1 MIERSLL
8 LFEALSIVICL
19 HCLYGEKFRLNIVNT
34 SYLALHMIIMTAI
47 NYYELGK
54 VYTFLIYPLIA
65 VYCGVRF
72 GFKWKEIITNYI
84 LHMAIMG
91 GSQLI
96 IAIAYSCIF
105 HMLSLNM
112 LYFADSEVV
121 VINAGVLLIV
131 AGILPKCKLHK
142 LSVYLQ
148 DKERILV
155 IFLFFCLALVLFSFT
170 NYKVIDGFNF
180 YQSMV
185 LFFSVLLFCLVAGQL
200 GKYKIKSKEIETEL
214 KMHILFSDSFRNLI
228 DDIRVRQHEFDNHI
242 NAIYS
247 LHYTCDSYE
256 KLVTAQNE
264 YSQAVLK
271 ENRYNKLLKADNP
284 LLIGFLYGN
293 FVRMEKLGVEVTY
306 HIEIGSFNVDIPVYK
321 LVEILGNLLKNA
333 VEAMKEAT
341 ENKALYVAVIE
352 VDGEFTIE
360 VRNRSKYIDYGEI
373 ESFFKKGFSKK
384 EKDRGLGLYN
394 VKNICNDYSLN
405 ILCENK
411 LLDETNWL
419 SFIITNRK
427 EAI

>member
-419 SFIITNRK
+419 SFIIRNC
-427 EAI
+427 

>member
-1 MIERSLL
+1 MIERILL

-34 SYLALHMIIMTAI
+34 SYLALHMIIMTAM
-47 NYYELGK
+47 NYYEVNK
-54 VYTFLIYPLIA
+54 VYSFLIYPLIA

-72 GFKWKEIITNYI
+72 GFKWKEIVTNYF
-84 LHMAIMG
+84 LYLAIVG
-91 GSQLI
+91 GIQLI
-96 IAIAYSCIF
+96 IAIGYSCIF
-105 HMLSLNM
+105 SLLSLNM
-112 LYFADSEVV
+112 LYFKDSEVV
-121 VINAGVLLIV
+121 IINAGVLLIV

-155 IFLFFCLALVLFSFT
+155 VFLFFCLTLILYIFS
-170 NYKVIDGFNF
+170 NYKVINGSNF
-180 YQSMV
+180 YQSMI
-185 LFFSVLLFCLVAGQL
+185 LFFSVILFCLVAGQL

-214 KMHILFSDSFRNLI
+214 KMHILFADSFRNLI
-228 DDIRVRQHEFDNHI
+228 DDIRLRQHEFDNHI
-242 NAIYS
+242 NAMYS

-293 FVRMEKLGVEVTY
+293 FVKIEKLGVEITY
-306 HIEIGSFNVDIPVYK
+306 QIEIGSFDVGIPVYK

-333 VEAMKEAT
+333 VEAMIEKT
-341 ENKALYVAVIE
+341 EDKALHVTVIE
-352 VDGEFTIE
+352 VNGQFDIE
-360 VRNRSKYIDYGEI
+360 VRNRSEYIDYGEI
-373 ESFFKKGFSKK
+373 ESFFRKGFSKK
-384 EKDRGLGLYN
+384 GKSRGLGLYN
-394 VKNICNDYSLN
+394 VKNICNEYSLN

-411 LLDETNWL
+411 LLNKRNWL
-419 SFIITNRK
+419 SFTVTNKK

>member
-1 MIERSLL
+1 MIERILL

-84 LHMAIMG
+84 LYLAIVG
-91 GSQLI
+91 GIQLI
-96 IAIAYSCIF
+96 IAISYSFIF
-105 HMLSLNM
+105 RLLSLNM
-112 LYFADSEVV
+112 LYFKDSEVAI
-121 VINAGVLLIV
+121 INGGVLLIV
-131 AGILPKCKLHK
+131 SGILPKCRLHK

-155 IFLFFCLALVLFSFT
+155 IFLFFCLAVILYIFS
-170 NYKVIDGFNF
+170 NYKVINGSNF
-180 YQSMV
+180 YQSMI
-185 LFFSVLLFCLVAGQL
+185 LFFCVFLFCLVAGQL

-214 KMHILFSDSFRNLI
+214 KMHILFADSFRNLI
-228 DDIRVRQHEFDNHI
+228 DDIRMRQHEFDNHI
-242 NAIYS
+242 NAMYS

-293 FVRMEKLGVEVTY
+293 FVKIEKLGVEITY
-306 HIEIGSFNVDIPVYK
+306 QIEIGNFDVGIPVYK

-333 VEAMKEAT
+333 VEAMKEKT
-341 ENKALYVAVIE
+341 EDKVLHVTVFE
-352 VDGEFTIE
+352 VNGQFNIE
-360 VRNRSKYIDYGEI
+360 VRNRSEYIDYGEI
-373 ESFFKKGFSKK
+373 EFFFRKGFSKK
-384 EKDRGLGLYN
+384 GENRGLGLYN
-394 VKNICNDYSLN
+394 VKNICNEYALN

-411 LLDETNWL
+411 LLDKRNWL
-419 SFIITNRK
+419 SFTITNKK

>member
-352 VDGEFTIE
+352 LDGEFTIE

>member
-1 MIERSLL
+1 MIERILL
-8 LFEALSIVICL
+8 LFEAFSIVICL
-19 HCLYGEKFRLNIVNT
+19 HCLYGEKFRLNIINT
-34 SYLALHMIIMTAI
+34 SYLAIHMIIMTAI

-65 VYCGVRF
+65 IYCGVRF
-72 GFKWKEIITNYI
+72 GFKWKETITNYI

-96 IAIAYSCIF
+96 IAIGYSCIF

-112 LYFADSEVV
+112 LYFEDSEVV

-155 IFLFFCLALVLFSFT
+155 IFLLFCLALVLYSFS
-170 NYKVIDGFNF
+170 NYKVINGSNF
-180 YQSMV
+180 YQSMI
-185 LFFSVLLFCLVAGQL
+185 LFLSIFLFCLVAGQL

-214 KMHILFSDSFRNLI
+214 KMHIFFSESFRNLI
-228 DDIRVRQHEFDNHI
+228 DDIRLRQHEFDNHI
-242 NAIYS
+242 SAIYS

-256 KLVTAQNE
+256 KLVIAQNE

-293 FVRMEKLGVEVTY
+293 FVKIEKLGVKITY
-306 HIEIGSFNVDIPVYK
+306 QIKIEDFDVGIPIYK

-333 VEAMKEAT
+333 VEAMKDEIDD
-341 ENKALYVAVIE
+341 KAIHVTVIE
-352 VDGEFTIE
+352 VNGQFDLE
-360 VRNRSKYIDYGEI
+360 VRNRSKYINYEEI

-384 EKDRGLGLYN
+384 GKNRGLGLYN
-394 VKNICNDYSLN
+394 VKNICNEYSLC

-411 LLDETNWL
+411 LLDKINWL
-419 SFIITNRK
+419 SFTVTNKK

>member
-1 MIERSLL
+1 MIERILL

-72 GFKWKEIITNYI
+72 GFKWKEMITNYI

-96 IAIAYSCIF
+96 IAICYSCIF
-105 HMLSLNM
+105 HMLSLNR

-155 IFLFFCLALVLFSFT
+155 ICLFFGLALVLNSFS
-170 NYKVIDGFNF
+170 NYKVINGSNF
-180 YQSMV
+180 YQSV
-185 LFFSVLLFCLVAGQL
+185 ILFLSVFLFCLVAGQL

-214 KMHILFSDSFRNLI
+214 KMHILFADSFRSLI
-228 DDIRVRQHEFDNHI
+228 DDIRLRQHEFDNHI
-242 NAIYS
+242 NAMYS

-293 FVRMEKLGVEVTY
+293 FVKVEKLGIEITY
-306 HIEIGSFNVDIPVYK
+306 QIEIGDFNVGIPVYK
-321 LVEILGNLLKNA
+321 LVEILGNLLMNA
-333 VEAMKEAT
+333 VEAMKERT
-341 ENKALYVAVIE
+341 DDKVLHVTVIE
-352 VDGEFTIE
+352 VNGQFDIE
-360 VRNRSKYIDYGEI
+360 VRNRSEYIDYGKI
-373 ESFFKKGFSKK
+373 ESFFNKGFSRKGK
-384 EKDRGLGLYN
+384 NRGLGLYN
-394 VKNICNDYSLN
+394 VKNICNEYSLN

-411 LLDETNWL
+411 LLEKRNWL
-419 SFIITNRK
+419 SFTVTNKK

>member
-200 GKYKIKSKEIETEL
+200 GKYKIKNITK
-214 KMHILFSDSFRNLI
+214 IL
-228 DDIRVRQHEFDNHI
+228 
-242 NAIYS
+242 S
-247 LHYTCDSYE
+247 LTC
-256 KLVTAQNE
+256 K
-264 YSQAVLK
+264 
-271 ENRYNKLLKADNP
+271 
-284 LLIGFLYGN
+284 
-293 FVRMEKLGVEVTY
+293 
-306 HIEIGSFNVDIPVYK
+306 
-321 LVEILGNLLKNA
+321 
-333 VEAMKEAT
+333 
-341 ENKALYVAVIE
+341 
-352 VDGEFTIE
+352 
-360 VRNRSKYIDYGEI
+360 
-373 ESFFKKGFSKK
+373 
-384 EKDRGLGLYN
+384 
-394 VKNICNDYSLN
+394 
-405 ILCENK
+405 
-411 LLDETNWL
+411 
-419 SFIITNRK
+419 
-427 EAI
+427 

>member
-1 MIERSLL
+1 MIERILL

-34 SYLALHMIIMTAI
+34 SYLALHMIIMTAM
-47 NYYELGK
+47 NYYEVNK
-54 VYTFLIYPLIA
+54 VYSFLIYPLIA

-72 GFKWKEIITNYI
+72 GFKWKEIITNYF

-96 IAIAYSCIF
+96 IAIGYSCIF

-131 AGILPKCKLHK
+131 AGVLPKCNLHK

-155 IFLFFCLALVLFSFT
+155 IFLFFCLALVLYSFS
-170 NYKVIDGFNF
+170 NYKVINGSNF
-180 YQSMV
+180 YQSMI
-185 LFFSVLLFCLVAGQL
+185 LFFSVLLFCLIAGQL

-214 KMHILFSDSFRNLI
+214 KMHILFADSFRSLI
-228 DDIRVRQHEFDNHI
+228 DDIRSRQHEFDNHI
-242 NAIYS
+242 NAMYS

-256 KLVTAQNE
+256 KLVMAQNE

-271 ENRYNKLLKADNP
+271 ENRYNKLLKADNS

-293 FVRMEKLGVEVTY
+293 FVKIEKLGIEITY
-306 HIEIGSFNVDIPVYK
+306 QIEIGNFEVGIPVYK

-333 VEAMKEAT
+333 VEAMKEKT
-341 ENKALYVAVIE
+341 EDKALYVTVIE
-352 VDGEFTIE
+352 ASGQFDIE
-360 VRNRSKYIDYGEI
+360 VRNRSDYIDYGEI

-384 EKDRGLGLYN
+384 GKNRGLGLHN
-394 VKNICNDYSLN
+394 VKNICDEYSLN

-411 LLDETNWL
+411 LLDKKNWL
-419 SFIITNRK
+419 SFTITNKK